1 MSKNVFD
8 IEGYT
13 QLSLR
18 DVNWNYPDN
27 RQKNPLYG
35 KVIERVGLYTGGTEC
50 EQMLLV
56 LFTDKTFICC
66 GMKEDKDNPECMNLS
81 DKHIY
86 NGNLYKDYVYNHTYT
101 DDNGQLKIYGNA
113 QMLVDFGL
121 WDFNEEDAK
130 RAMEQHI
137 KERDEREWEQYKQL
151 RLKFKDRIESEEKI

>member
-1 MSKNVFD
+1 
-8 IEGYT
+8 
-13 QLSLR
+13 
-18 DVNWNYPDN
+18 
-27 RQKNPLYG
+27 
-35 KVIERVGLYTGGTEC
+35 
-50 EQMLLV
+50 
-56 LFTDKTFICC
+56 
-66 GMKEDKDNPECMNLS
+66 MKEDKDNPECMNLS
-81 DKHIY
+81 DKQIY

-130 RAMEQHI
+130 RAVEQHI